1 MENNPQATDRVSQG
15 KMPGLSR
22 NLISLTGAAIA
33 IASIVGIVF
42 LFSIELL
49 AQRGTPYLGIF
60 TYIIFPAILIFGL
73 LTILVGMLIERR
85 RRHHMAP
92 SMIAQYPRIDFNN
105 PKQRRM
111 ISLFV
116 VFTFVFLF
124 VSAIGSYQ
132 AFEYT
137 ESNSFCG
144 QLCHSVMNPEY
155 VAYQNSPHAR
165 VGCVDCHV
173 GPGATWYV
181 RSKLSGAYQ
190 VYSVL
195 FNKYPKPIH
204 TPIKSLRPAQET
216 CEQCHWP
223 EKFFGAQMKI
233 FTHFATDEENTPKQI
248 RMLINTGGGS
258 DRSGFVTGIHWHM
271 NIANEITYVSSDD
284 KRQVIPWVQMKDKSG
299 KITQFFAED
308 TKLTQDQIAGMEKRR
323 LDCVDC
329 HNRPTHIY
337 VPPDRAVDDSL
348 LAQRIDRS
356 LPFIKQQALDVLS
369 KPYDTTDDALRNI
382 AVELDKYY
390 RSNYASRYNQ
400 LQGSVKG
407 AIKEV
412 QHIFSTNIFPEMKVD
427 WRTHPDNISHYYF
440 SGCFRCHDGQHKS
453 PEGRVVR
460 NDCNICHT
468 IIDQTSGGVSVM
480 PVEGKSFQHP
490 VDLGDFTGM
499 KCTDCHSG
507 GGGN

>member
-1 MENNPQATDRVSQG
+1 MENTTQSTDRNPPG
-15 KMPGLSR
+15 KRPGLSR
-22 NLISLTGAAIA
+22 NLISLIGAAIA
-33 IASIVGIVF
+33 IASFVGIVF
-42 LFSIELL
+42 LFVIEMM
-49 AQRGTPYLGIF
+49 ARRSTPYLGMF
-60 TYIIFPAILIFGL
+60 TFIIFPAIMIMGLI
-73 LTILVGMLIERR
+73 TIGVGMLIERR
-85 RRHHMAP
+85 RRHKMAP

-111 ISLFV
+111 ISIFV
-116 VFTFVFLF
+116 VFTFLFLF
-124 VSAIGSYQ
+124 ISSVGSYQ

-144 QLCHSVMNPEY
+144 QLCHTVMNPEY

-165 VGCVDCHV
+165 VACVDCHV

-195 FNKYPKPIH
+195 FNKYPRPIH

-233 FTHFATDEENTPKQI
+233 FTHFGTDEENTPKQI

-284 KRQVIPWVQMKDKSG
+284 KRQIIPWVQMRDKSG
-299 KITQFFAED
+299 KITEYYAEES
-308 TKLTQDQIAGMEKRR
+308 KLTKDQIAGMEHRR

-348 LAQRIDRS
+348 LAKRIDRS
-356 LPFIKQQALDVLS
+356 LPFIKQQAVDVLS
-369 KPYDTTDDALRNI
+369 KEYQSTDDALRAI
-382 AVELDKYY
+382 AAELDKYY
-390 RSNYASRYNQ
+390 KNQYAPRYKQ
-400 LQGSVKG
+400 LEPALRG
-407 AIKEV
+407 AITEV
-412 QHIFSTNIFPEMKVD
+412 QHIYSTNIFPEMKVD

-453 PEGRVVR
+453 PGGKIIR

-468 IIDQTSGGVSVM
+468 IIDQTVGGVSVM
-480 PVEGKSFQHP
+480 PVEGKTFQHP

-507 GGGN
+507 GGSN